1 MPFIREPTE
10 YTYSLRFVRSD
21 AIGVNES
28 RVSQL
33 HARAMQRLRSLMAGE
48 PAAQKTLKAS
58 KPRFTRPRLAHASPR
73 PRQIAAALPRRTER
87 VPQTRV
93 A

>member
-1 MPFIREPTE
+1 MKHIGA
-10 YTYSLRFVRSD
+10 

-33 HARAMQRLRSLMAGE
+33 HARAVQRLRSLMAGE
-48 PAAQKTLKAS
+48 PDGKKMLKAV

-73 PRQIAAALPRRTER
+73 KREVAAALPGRTER
-87 VPQTRV
+87 LPQTRV